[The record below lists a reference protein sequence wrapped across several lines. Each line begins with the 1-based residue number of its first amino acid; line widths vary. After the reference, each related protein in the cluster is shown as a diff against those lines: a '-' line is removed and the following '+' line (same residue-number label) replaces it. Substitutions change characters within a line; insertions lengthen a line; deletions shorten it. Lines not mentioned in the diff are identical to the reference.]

1 MINADPSHAVRSNT
15 DSAEHWFL
23 AHGLPSVLRRGA
35 LLHRV
40 WGRSAPALTAAAVVA
55 VNSIAIVAVTGQHT
69 VDITGR
75 PDLAEGV
82 ALALMTVVLPIAAL
96 TGWLV
101 SRIRTP
107 TGRMIAANVALAL
120 IALGMIFGGPGRRIP
135 VNLAVG
141 AILVALIVLA
151 TASGVGSILGWAA
164 EGTVSNL
171 ALIGGMIARALPVM
185 LLTFLVFFNG
195 PMWQMTAVI
204 GRERLWVGLG
214 FLFVIAATFLV
225 SSTLDRVRPI
235 LSAAPALD
243 GNESLAGTPF
253 ENLPDGTAAPLLR
266 SERANVVFV
275 VATSQTSQV
284 LTVALTTGAI
294 FFVLGLILVSPE
306 TLDAWTRGAGR
317 PDGQL
322 LGMTLPIPD
331 ALIQTSMLLTAITF
345 IYLSAKAVTDATY
358 RAQFL
363 DPLIDD
369 LRVTLV
375 ARDRYRT
382 STRK

>member
-82 ALALMTVVLPIAAL
+82 VLGLVALVLPAAALA
-96 TGWLV
+96 GWLV
-101 SRIRTP
+101 SRIGSVP
-107 TGRMIAANVALAL
+107 GRVLAANVALVL
-120 IALGMIFGGPGRRIP
+120 IAVGMVFGGPGRRIP
-135 VNLAVG
+135 VNLSIGGIVVV
-141 AILVALIVLA
+141 AILVA
-151 TASGVGSILGWAA
+151 TASGLGAILGWAA
-164 EGTVSNL
+164 EATASNL

-204 GRERLWVGLG
+204 TRQRLWVGIG
-214 FLFVIAATFLV
+214 FLFLIAAAFLV
-225 SSTLDRVRPI
+225 SSTMDRVRPI

-243 GNESLAGTPF
+243 GKASLAGTPF
-253 ENLPDGTAAPLLR
+253 ENLPDGGAVPLSR
-266 SERANVVFV
+266 AERANVVFV
-275 VATSQTSQV
+275 VATSQISQV
-284 LTVALTTGAI
+284 LAVALTTGAI

-306 TLDAWTRGAGR
+306 TLDSWTRGAGR

-345 IYLSAKAVTDATY
+345 MYLAAKAVTDATY

-363 DPLIDD
+363 DPLVDD
-369 LRVTLV
+369 VRLTLV
-375 ARDRYRT
+375 ARDRYRS
-382 STRK
+382 STR

>member
-1 MINADPSHAVRSNT
+1 MSVA

-23 AHGLPSVLRRGA
+23 ARGLPSVLRSGA

-40 WGRSAPALTAAAVVA
+40 WGRSAPALTAAAVVG

-75 PDLAEGV
+75 PDLADGV
-82 ALALMTVVLPIAAL
+82 VLALVVLVGPVAALA
-96 TGWLV
+96 GWLV
-101 SRIRTP
+101 SRIHTP
-107 TGRMIAANVALAL
+107 TRRVLAANVAVLL
-120 IALGMIFGGPGRRIP
+120 IAVGMIFGGPGRRIP
-135 VNLAVG
+135 VNIAVG
-141 AILVALIVLA
+141 AILIAAILVA
-151 TASGVGSILGWAA
+151 TACGLGSILGWAA
-164 EGTVSNL
+164 EGTLSNL
-171 ALIGGMIARALPVM
+171 ALISGMIARSLPVV

-204 GRERLWVGLG
+204 TRERLWVGMC
-214 FLFVIAATFLV
+214 FLFLIAAAFLV

-235 LSAAPALD
+235 LSAPPVLEGD
-243 GNESLAGTPF
+243 ESLAGTPF
-253 ENLPDGTAAPLLR
+253 ENLPDDGAVAPLSR
-266 SERANVVFV
+266 AERANVVFV
-275 VATSQTSQV
+275 VATSQVSQV

-306 TLDAWTRGAGR
+306 TLDSWTRGAGR
-317 PDGQL
+317 PDGHV

-331 ALIQTSMLLTAITF
+331 ALIQTSMLLSAITF
-345 IYLSAKAVTDATY
+345 MYLSAKAVTDATY

-369 LRVTLV
+369 LRLTLV
-375 ARDRYRT
+375 ARDRYR
-382 STRK
+382 SSLPRR